1 MSVVAGKRGASS
13 TEFFKQAYRLYDEIT
28 QLLIRD
34 FGVKTRTRDLGTFIH
49 AAKMTQED
57 REKFTEL
64 CVRYAVDT
72 ETQYPYWLI
81 ERYRTVILRILD
93 ELINNITT
101 AYTIYPGSLAEC
113 EMKRR
118 YQWMAISNCYQL
130 LQHFQ
135 AAIRNLPVNISKY
148 TQHVENIKS
157 EISSLKEWKKSGN
170 KVYNQFKQKDTGSV
184 L

>member
-1 MSVVAGKRGASS
+1 MSVPAGKRGTSS
-13 TEFFKQAYRLYDEIT
+13 TEFFKQAYRMYDEIT

-57 REKFTEL
+57 RERFTEL
-64 CVRYAVDT
+64 CVRYAIDT

-81 ERYRTVILRILD
+81 EHYRTEILRILD

-118 YQWMAISNCYQL
+118 YQWLAISNCYQL
-130 LQHFQ
+130 LQLFQ

-148 TQHVENIKS
+148 AQYVESIKS
-157 EISSLKEWKKSGN
+157 EISSLKEWKKAGN
-170 KVYNQFKQKDTGSV
+170 KIYNQFKQKDTGSD